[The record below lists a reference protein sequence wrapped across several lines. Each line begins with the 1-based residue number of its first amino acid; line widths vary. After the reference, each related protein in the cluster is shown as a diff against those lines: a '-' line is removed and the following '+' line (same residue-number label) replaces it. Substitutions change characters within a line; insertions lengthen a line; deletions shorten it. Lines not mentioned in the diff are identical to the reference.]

1 MSRNF
6 VRLLLIVFALSTS
19 AWVFNS
25 ELMADVLSEAQS
37 PIAAGFGHSHSD
49 DSGHPLKT
57 QDSCNHGC
65 HVVNHL
71 QGQTSRHFVTVIT
84 EISSPFQELA
94 ASFST
99 RPSISQFKPP
109 RLLF

>member
-1 MSRNF
+1 MSRNLI
-6 VRLLLIVFALSTS
+6 RLFLIVFAISTS
-19 AWVFNS
+19 AWTFNS

-37 PIAAGFGHSHSD
+37 ELSVGFGHTD

-71 QGQTSRHFVTVIT
+71 QGQTSSHFVTVIT
-84 EISSPFQELA
+84 EVSSVFQEVA
-94 ASFST
+94 ANFST

-109 RLLF
+109 RLLFLI